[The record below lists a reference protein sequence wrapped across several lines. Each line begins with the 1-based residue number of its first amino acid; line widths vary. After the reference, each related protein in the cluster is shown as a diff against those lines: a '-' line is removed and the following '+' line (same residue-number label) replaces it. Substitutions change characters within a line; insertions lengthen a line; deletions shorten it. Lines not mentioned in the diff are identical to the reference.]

1 MVCII
6 SIAYIKQSKP
16 NMAVIDLTD
25 SNMGTVDKNV
35 HCLSRLVNSQV
46 KIGIWQGYGN
56 LRTWIPN
63 WWFIKLTL
71 SLFLYIIQPG
81 RKDKYKKDPS
91 FLLYPILLYWIN
103 YCIESKFG
111 LNRSK
116 KSDQITF
123 GCLLKMNI
131 KKRKVMYSKRFHWIG
146 KTVLCK
152 TQVSYCLLYSFIYFN
167 SKLWSSLQTFNSIHT
182 KKKKKGQWI
191 QMNFSRFKR
200 VSGV

>member
-1 MVCII
+1 MEFDKGTETCVLEF
-6 SIAYIKQSKP
+6 QTG
-16 NMAVIDLTD
+16 DL
-25 SNMGTVDKNV
+25 
-35 HCLSRLVNSQV
+35 LS
-46 KIGIWQGYGN
+46 W
-56 LRTWIPN
+56 
-63 WWFIKLTL
+63 L
-71 SLFLYIIQPG
+71 SLSFSTSYNLVERINT
-81 RKDKYKKDPS
+81 KKDPS

-167 SKLWSSLQTFNSIHT
+167 SKLWSSLQTFNSIH
-182 KKKKKGQWI
+182 KKKKKKRSVNPNEFLSFQKGQWGSI
-191 QMNFSRFKR
+191 
-200 VSGV
+200 